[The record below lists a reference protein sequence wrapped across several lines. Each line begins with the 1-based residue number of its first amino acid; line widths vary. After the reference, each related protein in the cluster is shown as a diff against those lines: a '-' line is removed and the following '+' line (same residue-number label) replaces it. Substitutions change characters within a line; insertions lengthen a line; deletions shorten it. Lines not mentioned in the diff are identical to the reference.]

1 MTRSLLTA
9 CVLTVALATAA
20 SARQGTI
27 HLASLQIVQV
37 GGRPTLVVAADGP
50 IAVAPEPAAAGQ
62 PPSADRLRL
71 RLYGVAPTADL
82 LRTPAAPFVVTV
94 TAAGSDTILDVQ
106 APGLTGAGL
115 QVGTAMRASELR
127 IVIR

>member
-1 MTRSLLTA
+1 MTRTLLTA
-9 CVLTVALATAA
+9 CVLTIALASTA

-50 IAVAPEPAAAGQ
+50 IAAAPEPPAAGQ
-62 PPSADRLRL
+62 APSADRLRL
-71 RLYGVAPTADL
+71 RLYGVAATADL
-82 LRTPAAPFVVTV
+82 LGTPAAPFVVTI
-94 TAAGSDTILDVQ
+94 TPAGTDTILDVQ
-106 APGLTGAGL
+106 APGLAGASL